1 MKFEVS
7 LQQTLGLNSQKSEF
21 NTRTIIGILIIIV
34 MIAAILINEYTYGI
48 LFLGLTIAASFEYMH
63 ITGLNQI
70 ASTKKWVLTLVNVG
84 VFLLG
89 YGIAIEVFP
98 LSFRM
103 FGIIPMFLLFSVGLM
118 GKTAPNYKLSSIL
131 IAGHVYI
138 GIPLMLLSYIYI
150 HKSDFW
156 PSYVLAILAFVWS
169 NDIGAYLVGRNLGKT
184 KLIPRVS
191 PKKTWEGLIG
201 GFLITLVIGYVYS
214 IFSKNLSV
222 VQWVAMAAV
231 VSLGSSFG
239 DLIASS
245 LKRSFGVKDSG
256 RFFPGHGGMID
267 RFDGFFIAIVFAF
280 TYLSLLGVIR

>member
-1 MKFEVS
+1 
-7 LQQTLGLNSQKSEF
+7 
-21 NTRTIIGILIIIV
+21 
-34 MIAAILINEYTYGI
+34 MITAILVSKYTYGI
-48 LFLGLTIAASFEYMH
+48 LFLLLTVAASREYIR
-63 ITGLNQI
+63 ITGLDQI
-70 ASTKKWVLTLVNVG
+70 ASAKKWILILVNVG

-89 YGIAIEVFP
+89 YGIAIDILPVK
-98 LSFRM
+98 FRI
-103 FGIIPMFLLFSVGLM
+103 FGLLPMFFLFSSGVI
-118 GKTAPNYKLSSIL
+118 GKNTPNYKLSSIL

-138 GIPLMLLSYIYI
+138 GIPLMLLSYIYL

-169 NDIGAYLVGRNLGKT
+169 NDIGAYLVGREIGKT
-184 KLIPRVS
+184 KLAPRVS

-201 GFLITLVIGYVYS
+201 GFVITLGIGFIYS
-214 IFSKNLSV
+214 IFSENLTAI
-222 VQWVAMAAV
+222 QWIAMAAV
-231 VSLGSSFG
+231 VSIGSSFG

-280 TYLSLLGVIR
+280 TYLSIIGIIR